1 MGKPHLTATK
11 FSQLN
16 LHEALQESLDDNGY
30 EYCTQVQEK
39 ALPKL
44 LAGKDITGQAQTGTG
59 KTATFLLATLHH
71 LMTTP
76 VEKDKKGPFALIIA
90 PTRELAI
97 QIYDDAE
104 MLGRYTGLKFALLYG
119 GAGYGKQREAL
130 ENNADVVIG
139 TVGRLIDFF
148 KQRALNLR
156 EIEVLVLDEADRLF
170 DLGFIQDIRYLI
182 RKMPQGSQRLNMLFS
197 ATFSQKELELAYEH
211 MNNPEFIAIEPEQI
225 TAERIEQS
233 LYHVSLEEKLPLLF
247 GLLAKEAPEKA
258 IIFVNTKREAER
270 LHAYLLANSYQAA
283 VLSGDIPQRQRE
295 RLLDG
300 YKEGKYSIL
309 VATDVAARGL
319 HIEEVTHVFNYDLPQ
334 DREDYVHRIGR
345 TARAGAKGKAISLAC
360 EEYVYSLP
368 DIEEYITESIPV
380 ETIAEGLL
388 VTPKKPERR
397 RQPKERL
404 QRGRR
409 SQSNRKANN
418 THTRRSRGRSPHQR
432 EKRVE
437 VGREERVEPKKIAEN
452 GANNNHPTNQNL
464 DNHGTDNHS
473 AAPSARDKEVVNDP
487 GKSSQPDTSPQS
499 HEEGKSQQAKP
510 TSRSRRAQLNR
521 NRRRYPTKRRQRT
534 SQSNSN

>member
-76 VEKDKKGPFALIIA
+76 VGKDKKGPFALIIA

-211 MNNPEFIAIEPEQI
+211 MNDPEFIAIEPEQI

-247 GLLAKEAPEKA
+247 GLLAKEKPEKA

-270 LHAYLLANSYQAA
+270 LHAYLLANDYQAA

-295 RLLDG
+295 RLLEG
-300 YKEGKYSIL
+300 YKEGRYTIL

-360 EEYVYSLP
+360 EQYVYSLP
-368 DIEEYITESIPV
+368 DIEDYIKESIPV

-388 VTPKKPERR
+388 VTPKQPERR

-404 QRGRR
+404 QRSRH
-409 SQSNRKANN
+409 SQSAKKSTTN
-418 THTRRSRGRSPHQR
+418 TRRGRGRSPHQR
-432 EKRVE
+432 RKRVE
-437 VGREERVEPKKIAEN
+437 TQEEGESKKVAEN
-452 GANNNHPTNQNL
+452 HRENEASPPPPSSSPSEAKEATANRKRPT
-464 DNHGTDNHS
+464 
-473 AAPSARDKEVVNDP
+473 
-487 GKSSQPDTSPQS
+487 QPDTAQPEAS
-499 HEEGKSQQAKP
+499 HPSKREGDSQQTKSA
-510 TSRSRRAQLNR
+510 SRSRRAQLNR
-521 NRRRYPTKRRQRT
+521 SRRRYPTQRRRQT
-534 SQSNSN
+534 PQSESN